1 MNWTSSA
8 HIRDQVQMPGGSS
21 LIHIQFNP
29 SSSSVCVCVCVCVL
43 GGGLGTEV
51 LQRRKLR
58 QRAAKNFFKV
68 AE

>member
-29 SSSSVCVCVCVCVL
+29 SSSSVCVCVCVCV
-43 GGGLGTEV
+43 GGRVGDRGS
-51 LQRRKLR
+51 
-58 QRAAKNFFKV
+58 
-68 AE
+68 AEKEIEAESS